1 VLPILFRIRPKIEN
15 TDHSKSKLDV
25 LLITMQARKRDTNL
39 SRRETNAKL
48 ACVVEINV
56 QTAQTHPRHL
66 NPELEETISNAKL
79 LDESTR
85 QTTYI
90 QRQGENVLVLVVGSS
105 TTKKNQRT
113 TKLSFL
119 EQHKRESQN

>member
-15 TDHSKSKLDV
+15 TYHSKSKLDV

-90 QRQGENVLVLVVGSS
+90 QRQGEKRASFGCWFIDHQ
-105 TTKKNQRT
+105 KNQRT